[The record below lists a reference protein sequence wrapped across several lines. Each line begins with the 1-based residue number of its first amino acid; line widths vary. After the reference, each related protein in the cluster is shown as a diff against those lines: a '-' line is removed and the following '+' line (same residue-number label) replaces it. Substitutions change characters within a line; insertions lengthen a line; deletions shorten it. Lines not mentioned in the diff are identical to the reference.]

1 MKVKGKNFFA
11 ILSVVAILFALLPA
25 KAGAA
30 EIGTAALHTTHNVAG
45 EPATY
50 TVWFTLARDLQEGDR
65 VGVMLFHVDEPLG
78 LSTFAG
84 VGPDDVWVH
93 SSGTLLSSE
102 PGGSYEFANIT
113 TAGAT
118 YLDFEVTASGGSDFN
133 PGDVININIFNLTN
147 EDIPGD
153 YFARVSTQEAGFWM
167 YTDTNAITITT
178 AYPAVSGN
186 VERVSPKDIKAMSL
200 VELKFT
206 GVEDEHGNPVEG
218 AHEVFIRGSTE
229 IDPWFNDS
237 VEFAG
242 GEAVV
247 WFPMGTVGDFPAAFA
262 LVDGMHMGF
271 FEVYVSPVEVIAV
284 AELDEIDVEFGTPF
298 ASIPFPDKVEI
309 TTDADLFPE
318 LEVDVN
324 WQENPDYNHAV
335 AGKYGF
341 AGELQLVEH
350 AFGHY
355 SPGLMKNPDNL
366 MAEITVVVAE
376 EVGLPPVAQQV
387 DFFINEIHYLIDGEA
402 HLLDAPPFIE
412 NGRTFIPVRFLA
424 EALGAQADWGPKD
437 ALTAWVTVE
446 DEERLVTI
454 NIGEYLVTVFC
465 KNTSETEEI
474 IIDVAAMIRDGRT
487 FLPFRA
493 VAEAFGADVGY
504 ATDTAGYVKNVW
516 FTR

>member
-1 MKVKGKNFFA
+1 MEFKSKR
-11 ILSVVAILFALLPA
+11 LFAVIATIAMLLALIPAPALGVEANTATLDVTDLTAGAENVKYTVEFTLVSDLGIGDIIYLGGLGRHFFKSVASGDVRVYSNNSLISGATGGSYKFTLWDEMGMDYWLIKLEVQPNGVNHFNPEDVITVTIDGLTNRNIAGDYTVDISGSVSKEYTNPITIEPA
-25 KAGAA
+25 KA
-30 EIGTAALHTTHNVAG
+30 
-45 EPATY
+45 Y
-50 TVWFTLARDLQEGDR
+50 D
-65 VGVMLFHVDEPLG
+65 
-78 LSTFAG
+78 
-84 VGPDDVWVH
+84 
-93 SSGTLLSSE
+93 
-102 PGGSYEFANIT
+102 
-113 TAGAT
+113 
-118 YLDFEVTASGGSDFN
+118 
-133 PGDVININIFNLTN
+133 GDV
-147 EDIPGD
+147 
-153 YFARVSTQEAGFWM
+153 V
-167 YTDTNAITITT
+167 
-178 AYPAVSGN
+178 
-186 VERVSPKDIKAMSL
+186 RVSPKNIKAVSL

-218 AHEVFIRGSTE
+218 AHEVFIRGSME
-229 IDPWFNDS
+229 VDPWFDDS

-242 GEAVV
+242 GEAGV

-262 LVDGMHMGF
+262 LVDGIHMGF

-298 ASIPFPDKVEI
+298 AGIPFPDNVEI

-318 LEVDVN
+318 VEVDVD
-324 WQENPDYNHAV
+324 WQENPDYNPAV
-335 AGKYGF
+335 PGKYGF

-350 AFGHY
+350 AFGHH
-355 SPGLMKNPDNL
+355 SPGLMKNPHNL
-366 MAEITVVVAE
+366 MAEVTVIVAE
-376 EVGLPPVAQQV
+376 EEADPPSVAQKV
-387 DFFINEIHYLIDGEA
+387 EFFINELHYLVDGEA

-437 ALTAWVTVE
+437 ALTEWVTME

-454 NIGEYLVTVFC
+454 NIGKYLVNVLV

-504 ATDTAGYVKNVW
+504 ATDEVGYVKNVW